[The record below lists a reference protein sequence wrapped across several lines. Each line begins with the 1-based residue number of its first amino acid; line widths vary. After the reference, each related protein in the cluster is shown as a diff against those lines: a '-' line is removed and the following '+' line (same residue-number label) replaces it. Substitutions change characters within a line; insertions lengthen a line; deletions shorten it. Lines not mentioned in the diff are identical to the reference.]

1 MTRMADTYVEG
12 YCDGW
17 SAAVQAVTDLVLAG
31 HVAFDRAQA
40 RCMDFHRERLIVTR
54 HEDEPPEMERSRLV
68 VLDLPFTD
76 ALPSTDADDA
86 LAVELGIGDEGE
98 GA

>member
-17 SAAVQAVTDLVLAG
+17 AAAVEAVTDLVLAG
-31 HVAFDRAQA
+31 HVALDEAQA
-40 RCMDFHRERLIVTR
+40 RCMDWHRERLIVTR
-54 HEDEPPEMERSRLV
+54 HEDEPPEMERARLV

-76 ALPSTDADDA
+76 ALRDEDDEA
-86 LAVELGIGDEGE
+86 LAVELGAVEEGE
-98 GA
+98 